1 MLMLLNDCI
10 TLNSALIFTHPHPSF
25 SVSVS
30 CFMLMMLYH
39 DGQLL
44 ERAARLFPFRTGIMA
59 PDWVVVGDRMDAFGA
74 AGIDAAG

>member
-1 MLMLLNDCI
+1 
-10 TLNSALIFTHPHPSF
+10 
-25 SVSVS
+25 
-30 CFMLMMLYH
+30 MLMMLYH
-39 DGQLL
+39 DGQSL